1 MPPARLPTRG
11 VPCPLPPVVERRDDV
26 QHDRDEVRRLAPV
39 EVRGVGDVD
48 EPRRREFGPRLVAV
62 AASADSRDVEA
73 RAERESS
80 QIAVGKSQQV
90 ALIDLGGRL

>member
-1 MPPARLPTRG
+1 
-11 VPCPLPPVVERRDDV
+11 
-26 QHDRDEVRRLAPV
+26 
-39 EVRGVGDVD
+39 
-48 EPRRREFGPRLVAV
+48 
-62 AASADSRDVEA
+62 VEA